1 MPKTNLAFPKLT
13 AFLKA
18 HRCVWYPSAGDDFR
32 DLIFLSGKY
41 PCIDTAP
48 ELFIHTDCSAVFMF
62 HKKDNIVYEDGHTV
76 IRAEKLQNFERLHPV
91 QEFAHFQCA
100 KTYNGR
106 TALFQIS
113 IDSDTFGHIE
123 RKLLYA
129 VCENEWFAG
138 NILVPQR
145 IPIDTICRVR
155 YGNGFGGAVNDG
167 SWLVPA
173 MNILGTK
180 NFFSD
185 PEIDFDTPTED
196 VLKRYPHLDVPPVK
210 FQPGLVIPGRLW
222 SNCGDVTWY
231 KTSPQKIKQ

>member
-18 HRCVWYPSAGDDFR
+18 HRCVWYPSAGGDFR
-32 DLIFLSGKY
+32 DIMFLSGKY
-41 PCIDTAP
+41 PGIDVEP
-48 ELFIHTDCSAVFMF
+48 ELFIHTDCDASFMF
-62 HKKDNIVYEDGHTV
+62 YKKDFIVYQDERTTV
-76 IRAEKLQNFERLHPV
+76 RAVRLQNFERLHPV
-91 QEFAHFQCA
+91 QEFADFQCA

-138 NILVPQR
+138 NIFVPQR
-145 IPIDTICRVR
+145 IPIDTICRIR
-155 YGNGFGGAVNDG
+155 YGNGFGGALNDG
-167 SWLVPA
+167 SWLISA
-173 MNILGTK
+173 MNVLKTK

-185 PEIDFDTPTED
+185 PEINLAVPTAD
-196 VLKRYPHLDVPPVK
+196 VLDRYPCMNVPPVK
-210 FQPGLVIPGRLW
+210 FQPGLVIPSSLW
-222 SNCGDVTWY
+222 SYSGDVTWY
-231 KTSPQKIKQ
+231 QTCPAEN